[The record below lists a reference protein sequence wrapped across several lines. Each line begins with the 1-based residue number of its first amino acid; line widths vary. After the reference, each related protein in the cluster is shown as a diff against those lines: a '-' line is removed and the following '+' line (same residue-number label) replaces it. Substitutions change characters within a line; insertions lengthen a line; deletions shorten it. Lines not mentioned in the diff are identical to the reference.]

1 MVATFCGVFVRF
13 KRDASSFTHTISLLL
28 AEPFTQGPEITTSI
42 LGLRKCRLRDVN
54 DSSVAELG
62 LDPRCGLGLGPG
74 LRGAFLPRSP
84 PEHSP

>member
-1 MVATFCGVFVRF
+1 MVATFCGVFVRL

-28 AEPFTQGPEITTSI
+28 AEPFTLGPEIIASI
-42 LGLRKCRLRDVN
+42 LGLKCRLRDVN

-74 LRGAFLPRSP
+74 LRGAFLLRSP